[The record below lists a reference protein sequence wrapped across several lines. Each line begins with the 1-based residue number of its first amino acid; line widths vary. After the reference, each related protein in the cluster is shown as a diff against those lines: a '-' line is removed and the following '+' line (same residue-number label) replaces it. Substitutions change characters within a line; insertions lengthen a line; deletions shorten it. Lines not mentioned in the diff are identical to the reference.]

1 MIIIQRTLI
10 FQRRIAMART
20 KMIFLLTLCVAMAS
34 MVIAAQG
41 TRMTDKEVKKLM
53 ETVEKDVEL
62 FTKAMDSQYR
72 KATLRSASGEVEV
85 EVYLKNLK
93 DLAKK
98 MKDGF
103 DSKYPA
109 NDEVLT
115 FLRYAEPIQARHAR
129 GDSLFGAEKEWPRL
143 SGDIVRLSTE
153 YNIRWESNPDTWNA
167 IRINDKEVKPALESL
182 QKSIGDFRKDLDKA
196 AKKADV
202 TDQERKKALDTVKR
216 MEGAA
221 KDIKKAFDKKTDA
234 SGALALLKTSIEET
248 QSFISSKG
256 VDYAVASSWGSV
268 ERSWG
273 LVRSAFH
280 LGEF

>member
-1 MIIIQRTLI
+1 V
-10 FQRRIAMART
+10 A
-20 KMIFLLTLCVAMAS
+20 LCVVAAS
-34 MVIAAQG
+34 TIIAAQG
-41 TRMTDKEVKKLM
+41 TRMTDKELKKLM
-53 ETVEKDVEL
+53 ETIEKDVEL

-72 KATLRSASGEVEV
+72 KATLRSESGEVEV

-98 MKDGF
+98 MKSSY
-103 DSKYPA
+103 DSKYTA

-153 YNIRWESNPDTWNA
+153 YNVRWGSNPDTWNA

-182 QKSIGDFRKDLDKA
+182 QKSIGDFKKDLDKA
-196 AKKADV
+196 VKKSDA
-202 TDQERKKALDTVKR
+202 TDPERKKVLDTVKR

-221 KDIKKAFDKKTDA
+221 KDVKKAFDKKADA
-234 SGALALLKTSIEET
+234 SGALALLTTSIEES

-256 VDYAVASSWGSV
+256 IDYAVASSWAAV

-273 LVRSAFH
+273 LVRSAYH